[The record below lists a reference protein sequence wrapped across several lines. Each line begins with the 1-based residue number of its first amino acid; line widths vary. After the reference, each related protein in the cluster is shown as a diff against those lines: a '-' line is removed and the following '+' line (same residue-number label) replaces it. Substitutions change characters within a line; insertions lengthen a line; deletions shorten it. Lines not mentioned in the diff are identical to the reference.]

1 MKVNWKVRF
10 KFVKSLRF
18 RILVILI
25 IIGIVP
31 SIIVE
36 KGIVNS
42 YEDRA
47 VSNRQLNVKNQCDYS
62 GQSAGKREL
71 SGRSVFGGDQQ
82 RADDAHKR
90 VQRTDP
96 DRQSGFS
103 GDQGHL

>member
-42 YEDRA
+42 YEDR
-47 VSNRQLNVKNQCDYS
+47 
-62 GQSAGKREL
+62 
-71 SGRSVFGGDQQ
+71 
-82 RADDAHKR
+82 
-90 VQRTDP
+90 
-96 DRQSGFS
+96 RQSRTGS
-103 GDQGHL
+103 

>member
-36 KGIVNS
+36 PTAECK
-42 YEDRA
+42 E
-47 VSNRQLNVKNQCDYS
+47 
-62 GQSAGKREL
+62 
-71 SGRSVFGGDQQ
+71 SV
-82 RADDAHKR
+82 
-90 VQRTDP
+90 
-96 DRQSGFS
+96 
-103 GDQGHL
+103 

>member
-47 VSNRQLNVKNQCDYS
+47 VSNRQLNVKNQCDIS
-62 GQSAGKREL
+62 WQKRIISRIRPQREL
-71 SGRSVFGGDQQ
+71 TVS
-82 RADDAHKR
+82 
-90 VQRTDP
+90 
-96 DRQSGFS
+96 
-103 GDQGHL
+103 